1 MRYLYYILGIFILIT
16 AAFGYLILN
25 EPEVDVS
32 KPAIVINDR
41 IITETELEHRM
52 REKPHDKQEEAFID
66 SLITR
71 ELLIQEALRRGINK
85 EESFR
90 ASVEE
95 FYEQSLIKILLDRR
109 YQEFA
114 PQVSEAEI
122 ERYKK
127 LAGHEV
133 HLSKKRYS
141 SAAAAGAGSAPGSPQ
156 KPKKP
161 QKPAKTESI
170 SAPFAFLSES
180 LRFHLLN
187 LEPGESTRPIAT
199 DKGYAVY
206 TLKKLE
212 PLKQAP
218 GTSDF
223 NRDRVRTLIA
233 EQKKELRYDQWTD
246 KLREQAYIWRR
257 K

>member
-16 AAFGYLILN
+16 AAFGYLLLH

-32 KPAIVINDR
+32 RPAIVINDR
-41 IITETELEHRM
+41 IITQSELERRM
-52 REKPHDKQEEAFID
+52 REKPHDKKEEAFID

-71 ELLIQEALRRGINK
+71 ELLIQEALRRGINQ

-90 ASVEE
+90 ASVED
-95 FYEQSLIKILLDRR
+95 FYEQSLIKILLDRKYR
-109 YQEFA
+109 EFA
-114 PQVSEAEI
+114 PRVREAEI
-122 ERYKK
+122 ERYKE
-127 LAGHEV
+127 LSGHEV
-133 HLSKKRYS
+133 HLIKKRYRS
-141 SAAAAGAGSAPGSPQ
+141 ASAAAAAGS
-156 KPKKP
+156 PKKAEKP
-161 QKPAKTESI
+161 QQPGKTESI

-187 LEPGESTRPIAT
+187 LEPGQSTRPIAT
-199 DKGYAVY
+199 DKGFAVY
-206 TLKKLE
+206 TLEKLE

-218 GTSDF
+218 GASDF
-223 NRDRVRTLIA
+223 NRDRAEALIR
-233 EQKKELRYDQWTD
+233 EQKKELRYAQWTD